1 MVKGAFGIV
10 PLGNAPFANGK
21 LRCRCLWAKCVCME
35 KYQNTSLHNL
45 ISFFF
50 ADSGMRTSQSC
61 SKKRPPLKRAKMNYK
76 WHQINIHKFLPKKV
90 RLFLRST
97 TFQSSL
103 INCVVRDKIKQKLG
117 PQSLLAVK
125 NKNIQPN
132 QHEKQLTSELSKRRP
147 GKHYFCTIILIF
159 FTLTN
164 LPEKY

>member
-1 MVKGAFGIV
+1 
-10 PLGNAPFANGK
+10 
-21 LRCRCLWAKCVCME
+21 ME
-35 KYQNTSLHNL
+35 KKNQNISLHNS
-45 ISFFF
+45 IFF
-50 ADSGMRTSQSC
+50 ADSGMRISQSC
-61 SKKRPPLKRAKMNYK
+61 SKRRPPLKRAKMNYK

-103 INCVVRDKIKQKLG
+103 INCVVRDKIKQKLR
-117 PQSLLAVK
+117 PQSLLAVI

-159 FTLTN
+159 LHLLTYQRSIN
-164 LPEKY
+164 FPSNYLQHTKSPQSATPI